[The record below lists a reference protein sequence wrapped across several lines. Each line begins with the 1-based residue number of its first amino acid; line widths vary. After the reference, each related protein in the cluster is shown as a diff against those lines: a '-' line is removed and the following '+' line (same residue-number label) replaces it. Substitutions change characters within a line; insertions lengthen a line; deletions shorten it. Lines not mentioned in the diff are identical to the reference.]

1 MVSEHLASL
10 ITLPETP
17 PRLSDAVVFCTR
29 LARGHY
35 ENFTLVSWL
44 VPKRMRVPLYT
55 LYGFCRTVDDVGDE
69 APGNRRLLLERL
81 ESELEAVYAGTPR
94 HPVFVALKRT
104 VAAFG
109 LPREPFLKLIE
120 ANRLDQQKHRYETFD
135 ELLGYCGCS
144 ANPVGRLFLMLFD
157 YRDSELFTLSDATC
171 TALQLT
177 NFWQDVKRDYAMGRI
192 YLPGEEMKGFG
203 VKEED
208 LAKDKANDRVK
219 RLLRFQV
226 NRTRD
231 YFEAGLPLLD
241 RVHGHL
247 KVDVALFSRGGLAIL
262 DKIEQRGYDTLC
274 ARPALSRLEKAG
286 LFISTLLFG
295 RGRRWRHN

>member
-1 MVSEHLASL
+1 MVSEHLALL

-17 PRLSDAVVFCTR
+17 PGLSDAVAVCTR
-29 LARGHY
+29 LARKHY
-35 ENFTLVSWL
+35 ENFTLVSRL
-44 VPKRMRVPLYT
+44 VPRRMRVPLYT

-69 APGNRRLLLERL
+69 APGDRSLLLERL
-81 ESELEAVYAGTPR
+81 EKELDAVYTGVPR

-104 VAAFG
+104 VAAFD

-120 ANRLDQQKHRYETFD
+120 ANRSDQRKHRYATFD
-135 ELLGYCGCS
+135 ELLGYCRCS
-144 ANPVGRLFLMLFD
+144 ANPVGRLLLMLFD

-177 NFWQDVKRDYAMGRI
+177 NFWQDVKRDYEMGRI
-192 YLPGEEMKGFG
+192 YLPGEEMNGFG

-208 LAKDKANDRVK
+208 LAKNKANDRAK
-219 RLLRFQV
+219 RLLLFQV

-231 YFEAGLPLLD
+231 YFEAGLPLID

-262 DKIEQRGYDTLC
+262 DKIEQQGYDTLC
-274 ARPALSRLEKAG
+274 ARPALSRFEKG
-286 LFISTLLFG
+286 RLFISTLLCR
-295 RGRRWRHN
+295 RGRRWRRN

>member
-1 MVSEHLASL
+1 MVREHLTSL

-17 PRLSDAVVFCTR
+17 PRLSDAVAFCKR

-35 ENFTLVSWL
+35 ENFTLVSCL
-44 VPKRMRVPLYT
+44 VPTRMRIPLYT

-69 APGNRRLLLERL
+69 VPGSRRLLLERL
-81 ESELEAVYAGTPR
+81 EDELEAVYTGAPR
-94 HPVFVALKRT
+94 HPVFIALKRT
-104 VAAFG
+104 IAAFG

-120 ANRLDQQKHRYETFD
+120 ANRLDQQKHRYETFE
-135 ELLGYCGCS
+135 ELLGYCDYS

-157 YRDSELFTLSDATC
+157 YRDEELFALSDATC

-177 NFWQDVKRDYAMGRI
+177 NFWQDIKRDYAMGRV
-192 YLPGEEMKGFG
+192 YLPDEEMKGFG

-208 LAKDKANDRVK
+208 LAKNKANDRVK
-219 RLLRFQV
+219 RLLLFQV
-226 NRTRD
+226 DRTRD
-231 YFEAGLPLLD
+231 YFEAGLPLID

-262 DKIEQRGYDTLC
+262 DKIEQGGYDTLC
-274 ARPALSRLEKAG
+274 ARPVLSRFEKGA
-286 LFISTLLFG
+286 LFVSTLRFG
-295 RGRRWRHN
+295 RRRWWRRN